1 MDYVEKLCNNY
12 KILESK
18 ERKRGK
24 NQTEVNEIFILKDF
38 FVPRSSER
46 MCILASA
53 YFWSTILGQCAEG
66 ISKFE
71 MKCSLEFQDS
81 SDIGHICR
89 KF

>member
-1 MDYVEKLCNNY
+1 MKKGG
-12 KILESK
+12 KIK
-18 ERKRGK
+18 
-24 NQTEVNEIFILKDF
+24 QPDEIFILKDF
-38 FVPRSSER
+38 CSLPRLSER